1 MELLIP
7 GLILV
12 ALMAYASTRI
22 KRTAAAAFEAET
34 VETDEFI
41 IRKPDGFLHVV
52 NGDPQYAF
60 EAYSKEYGGPGFTDV
75 RQSRVTLTLYPGTTI
90 EAEAAKRID
99 DGVTVVEDISKVM
112 GERRYRV
119 IETAVPVNGQEY
131 RNISKISERDDSTY
145 VLSATIVPNITP
157 EASRGVESLINSFEL
172 K

>member
-34 VETDEFI
+34 VETDDFI
-41 IRKPDGFLHVV
+41 IRKPDGFLYVV

-60 EAYSKEYGGPGFTDV
+60 EAYSQEYGGSGFENIRQATVSLTVVPGSTVD
-75 RQSRVTLTLYPGTTI
+75 
-90 EAEAAKRID
+90 AEAAKRID
-99 DGVTVVEDISKVM
+99 DGVTVIDDLSEVIS
-112 GERRYRV
+112 ERRYRV
-119 IETAVPVNGQEY
+119 IETQVPVDGADY
-131 RNISKISERDDSTY
+131 RNISKLAERRGNVY
-145 VLSATIVPNITP
+145 VLTATIVPNTTP
-157 EASRGVESLINSFEL
+157 EAGRGIESLVDSFEL